1 MDHISKDSI
10 LTKTT
15 GPDTISTCKHA
26 QCFDELRGPPN
37 VPQPYHKCV
46 LIIRW
51 TRNSGNVRLI
61 RYLAYDGIQDG
72 SEYTATL
79 SSSPHHSE
87 KKLRELNK
95 CNKYINKVYIA
106 TDTRPYAA
114 IPGVN
119 SAKACLVSRYL
130 RSSWNVMAH
139 GYAREEK
146 WMGNW
151 RMDWVASTLH
161 TTSEH
166 GVSSITTADAHTS
179 AASSRLNWRPR
190 RFKWTRPF
198 RWKTKSGFC
207 ACAITFLLA
216 STTN

>member
-1 MDHISKDSI
+1 MYYNIIILWDHRRICGPSLTEMSLCGAYMYIYIYIYIYTANYIIKQNRDMDHISKDSI

-130 RSSWNVMAH
+130 RSS
-139 GYAREEK
+139 
-146 WMGNW
+146 
-151 RMDWVASTLH
+151 
-161 TTSEH
+161 
-166 GVSSITTADAHTS
+166 
-179 AASSRLNWRPR
+179 
-190 RFKWTRPF
+190 
-198 RWKTKSGFC
+198 
-207 ACAITFLLA
+207 
-216 STTN
+216 